1 MILRD
6 RNRVPFHSIW
16 IHPIFWCVWLVHL
29 LSFLC
34 RGLLCV
40 VCLRFVSCV
49 SNVTIF
55 SVLSTSCVLFVYVL
69 CLVCLRLVSCL
80 STSCVLFVYVLCLV
94 CQMLPFSL
102 YCPFLIAPS
111 AFSNVYLFRTFEA
124 LIYSLTTTEW
134 KQRREHASQI
144 VSVEWFHQRT
154 VSPSV
159 INLAFL
165 VGDRFMRLSHSLSAS
180 ANVLPDRSVRVLLC
194 VGNFMM

>member
-1 MILRD
+1 
-6 RNRVPFHSIW
+6 
-16 IHPIFWCVWLVHL
+16 
-29 LSFLC
+29 
-34 RGLLCV
+34 
-40 VCLRFVSCV
+40 
-49 SNVTIF
+49 
-55 SVLSTSCVLFVYVL
+55 
-69 CLVCLRLVSCL
+69 
-80 STSCVLFVYVLCLV
+80 V

-159 INLAFL
+159 INPAFL

>member
-1 MILRD
+1 LC
-6 RNRVPFHSIW
+6 HG
-16 IHPIFWCVWLVHL
+16 
-29 LSFLC
+29 FLC
-34 RGLLCV
+34 I
-40 VCLRFVSCV
+40 VCLRLVYC
-49 SNVTIF
+49 
-55 SVLSTSCVLFVYVL
+55 LSTSCVLFVYVL
-69 CLVCLRLVSCL
+69 CLVCLRLVYCL

-159 INLAFL
+159 INPAFL